1 MAMAAKLQDHP
12 VQSAP
17 GKGADANFKNPTTA
31 LSSSDARQNLK
42 FEREDWTSFRTLE
55 GLQQKADACLVARCA
70 SAECPQNRF
79 AVRSRLRPPCPTP
92 NSAEHRVSVQSHP
105 TACAPFHA
113 FRKPRRVIGAGASGL
128 HTAIRWRRSQSP
140 FPQTK
145 TPAPRKRPRGSR
157 KGCLSTMKNTLRIP
171 AAQAALNRSN
181 TAHAVAA
188 SGGVSH
194 RELPERQADFLH
206 GHDRDA
212 PVRCPVC
219 DKRVQRRARQQTYC
233 SRKCRQRAHYDKSV
247 AEGRFDPLLGKDTR
261 LPTNLPQKSCN
272 FSELQ
277 ATKTGSE
284 PPNLWPGP
292 GDRARGVRPIPMAR
306 DRQP

>member
-1 MAMAAKLQDHP
+1 
-12 VQSAP
+12 
-17 GKGADANFKNPTTA
+17 
-31 LSSSDARQNLK
+31 
-42 FEREDWTSFRTLE
+42 
-55 GLQQKADACLVARCA
+55 
-70 SAECPQNRF
+70 
-79 AVRSRLRPPCPTP
+79 
-92 NSAEHRVSVQSHP
+92 
-105 TACAPFHA
+105 
-113 FRKPRRVIGAGASGL
+113 
-128 HTAIRWRRSQSP
+128 
-140 FPQTK
+140 
-145 TPAPRKRPRGSR
+145 
-157 KGCLSTMKNTLRIP
+157 MKNTLRIP

-247 AEGRFDPLLGKDTR
+247 AEGRKDTR
-261 LPTNLPQKSCN
+261 LPTNPPQKSCN

-277 ATKTGSE
+277 ATKTGSS
-284 PPNLWPGP
+284 LRIYGP
-292 GDRARGVRPIPMAR
+292 AGVIEREVFGRFQWREIVSPDGIRCQIAGRVAP
-306 DRQP
+306 

>member
-113 FRKPRRVIGAGASGL
+113 FRKPRRVIGAVEMKLRAPTGA
-128 HTAIRWRRSQSP
+128 
-140 FPQTK
+140 
-145 TPAPRKRPRGSR
+145 PAACTRPSAGGDLNRHSR
-157 KGCLSTMKNTLRIP
+157 KQK
-171 AAQAALNRSN
+171 
-181 TAHAVAA
+181 
-188 SGGVSH
+188 H
-194 RELPERQADFLH
+194 RH
-206 GHDRDA
+206 
-212 PVRCPVC
+212 
-219 DKRVQRRARQQTYC
+219 RA
-233 SRKCRQRAHYDKSV
+233 
-247 AEGRFDPLLGKDTR
+247 
-261 LPTNLPQKSCN
+261 N
-272 FSELQ
+272 
-277 ATKTGSE
+277 
-284 PPNLWPGP
+284 GP
-292 GDRARGVRPIPMAR
+292 GGQEKDVSAP
-306 DRQP
+306 